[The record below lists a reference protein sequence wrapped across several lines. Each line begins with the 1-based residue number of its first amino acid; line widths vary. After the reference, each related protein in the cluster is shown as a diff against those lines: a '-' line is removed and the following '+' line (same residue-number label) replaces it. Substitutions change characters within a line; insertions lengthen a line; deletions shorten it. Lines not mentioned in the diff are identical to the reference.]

1 MDTKQAQINVFTE
14 GLNTDLHPLTTP
26 NNILTD
32 CINGTVI
39 TYNGNEFIL
48 QNDMGNYKLE
58 KAKLPSD
65 YIPVGVK
72 EYGGIIYIVSYNPI
86 DKLCQIGSYP
96 SPQTLFDNSDDKKN
110 EQDYLGIEMKPL
122 DVSDLNALFNDEIPD
137 SIPKY
142 TKLSELQT
150 LVILMNPEKMQ
161 DLYLNPGDKY
171 WLEKNGDESSTWK
184 FQFRKYYSL
193 NEDKKLYDIT
203 NSVEEKNIPYTD
215 SSSMSN
221 VTWSCPGWICAKP
234 ELYNIDYFN
243 LYITDLDYPRLI
255 INDQKKKKS
264 SGCVSF
270 SIQTQTQIYNKD
282 VADRISTV
290 YSNIVG
296 YKLIYE
302 DSTINDNY
310 WNLIDVHNLKKTE
323 YDNLTIIG
331 LDGKSGECIPLLEE
345 CNENYQEVNSSN
357 KEVEY
362 SKLKQIVIKAI
373 PYIQDIKNS
382 ENLGYIF
389 DQYTVEYVIDIDDLL
404 ESTDIQIFDTYKY
417 LINDSQVN
425 INMSIF
431 TPVNNLSSLDS
442 IKLKIYSVEANDTKN
457 GFKKGTCVLD
467 YNKDLNLWG
476 QNLISLEFDDNF
488 KKENIYILSIESSDI
503 LIREQILITSELMNS
518 FYNRYNQYQLISGD
532 EWIEGLIEHLQVGSS
547 TFSSTTEEYEEDRG
561 YFFENS
567 IKSIF
572 DDFCLQPDEDTL
584 FENKNINDIQTT
596 ENNPAKKYSGYLK
609 RKTIKGKLNKGTIEC
624 DLDTGDSIW
633 SDISY
638 NTKITNN
645 KLVYNTT
652 QGDNNSE
659 LIVFDNSW
667 SEDNIS
673 IKNLVADGVL
683 IDWEGKIP
691 VVTANRQYL
700 LESIP
705 WYFYSFNNIGNEDNA
720 VRWIPKEPTNKE
732 SNLDGWKKLKEYS
745 TIGKYSENTAKLGIA
760 FSKYNETLRCSLA
773 IINFSTKGGLY
784 DGAWSEGS
792 ASLFEYDANK
802 ENKVTPTF
810 RFTKNDATSN
820 SVEWVWE
827 SSSSGPGKEDWRTLL
842 PIMTKKLQGA
852 HLPLF
857 VPILFRLH
865 GNYDGP
871 AGVGFGWRFPDCTI
885 VEDTNWISCG
895 IGVLYYSEN
904 IKSFGVA
911 LLQLVTPDS
920 GSVGKGKYINGGDV
934 DNSSSTYTTLNTI
947 GKTWFNNNYI
957 ASILLAVSL
966 HIYSLKNLKTKNVY
980 LLTESISNLSTSIN
994 DVFLEF
1000 NREDRVVDI
1009 QYNRVSLLDAKID
1022 IDFEESGKYSNVNLK
1037 NLGRITDQ
1045 KIVKSNSV
1053 KVEDIEWYTLDSINN
1068 INFNYQSLFNFIDES
1083 RNKILEYSNV
1093 DPSSLLCDLPTTQ
1106 DNPLYNFAHA
1116 LTAMLKVHNAS
1127 SNNNNIYNDIICN
1140 KDFTT
1145 DDIGG
1150 DVAPAM
1156 RDGTIGNSI
1165 LPTISIINE
1174 SDRITILEPPET
1186 MGSNIDSLMQVTQE
1200 FKETYKS
1207 ITTDIT

>member
-1 MDTKQAQINVFTE
+1 M
-14 GLNTDLHPLTTP
+14 
-26 NNILTD
+26 
-32 CINGTVI
+32 
-39 TYNGNEFIL
+39 
-48 QNDMGNYKLE
+48 
-58 KAKLPSD
+58 
-65 YIPVGVK
+65 
-72 EYGGIIYIVSYNPI
+72 
-86 DKLCQIGSYP
+86 
-96 SPQTLFDNSDDKKN
+96 
-110 EQDYLGIEMKPL
+110 
-122 DVSDLNALFNDEIPD
+122 
-137 SIPKY
+137 
-142 TKLSELQT
+142 
-150 LVILMNPEKMQ
+150 
-161 DLYLNPGDKY
+161 
-171 WLEKNGDESSTWK
+171 
-184 FQFRKYYSL
+184 
-193 NEDKKLYDIT
+193 
-203 NSVEEKNIPYTD
+203 
-215 SSSMSN
+215 
-221 VTWSCPGWICAKP
+221 
-234 ELYNIDYFN
+234 
-243 LYITDLDYPRLI
+243 
-255 INDQKKKKS
+255 
-264 SGCVSF
+264 
-270 SIQTQTQIYNKD
+270 
-282 VADRISTV
+282 
-290 YSNIVG
+290 
-296 YKLIYE
+296 
-302 DSTINDNY
+302 
-310 WNLIDVHNLKKTE
+310 
-323 YDNLTIIG
+323 
-331 LDGKSGECIPLLEE
+331 
-345 CNENYQEVNSSN
+345 
-357 KEVEY
+357 
-362 SKLKQIVIKAI
+362 
-373 PYIQDIKNS
+373 
-382 ENLGYIF
+382 
-389 DQYTVEYVIDIDDLL
+389 
-404 ESTDIQIFDTYKY
+404 
-417 LINDSQVN
+417 
-425 INMSIF
+425 
-431 TPVNNLSSLDS
+431 
-442 IKLKIYSVEANDTKN
+442 
-457 GFKKGTCVLD
+457 
-467 YNKDLNLWG
+467 
-476 QNLISLEFDDNF
+476 
-488 KKENIYILSIESSDI
+488 
-503 LIREQILITSELMNS
+503 
-518 FYNRYNQYQLISGD
+518 
-532 EWIEGLIEHLQVGSS
+532 
-547 TFSSTTEEYEEDRG
+547 
-561 YFFENS
+561 
-567 IKSIF
+567 
-572 DDFCLQPDEDTL
+572 
-584 FENKNINDIQTT
+584 
-596 ENNPAKKYSGYLK
+596 
-609 RKTIKGKLNKGTIEC
+609 
-624 DLDTGDSIW
+624 
-633 SDISY
+633 
-638 NTKITNN
+638 
-645 KLVYNTT
+645 
-652 QGDNNSE
+652 
-659 LIVFDNSW
+659 
-667 SEDNIS
+667 
-673 IKNLVADGVL
+673 
-683 IDWEGKIP
+683 
-691 VVTANRQYL
+691 
-700 LESIP
+700 
-705 WYFYSFNNIGNEDNA
+705 
-720 VRWIPKEPTNKE
+720 
-732 SNLDGWKKLKEYS
+732 
-745 TIGKYSENTAKLGIA
+745 
-760 FSKYNETLRCSLA
+760 A

-1053 KVEDIEWYTLDSINN
+1053 KVENIEWYTLDSINN

-1093 DPSSLLCDLPTTQ
+1093 DPSSLLCDLPTTR